1 MTYSTV
7 CKPGDIFYGR
17 LRLGYNEI
25 KKIKV
30 LSILITKDEGIWYI
44 CEYYK
49 LDGKDNPSS
58 WHFPEGDFK
67 TLMFKTPEAAQKD
80 LENRTKLYEL
90 MDDYSKEILFE
101 ENLSIARKL
110 IEENIVQI
118 EELPKYFD
126 FSEPEYLYA
135 KELFEEQIKVE

>member
-1 MTYSTV
+1 
-7 CKPGDIFYGR
+7 
-17 LRLGYNEI
+17 
-25 KKIKV
+25 
-30 LSILITKDEGIWYI
+30 
-44 CEYYK
+44 
-49 LDGKDNPSS
+49 
-58 WHFPEGDFK
+58 
-67 TLMFKTPEAAQKD
+67 MFKTPEAAQKD

-110 IEENIVQI
+110 IEEHIVQI

-135 KELFEEQIKVE
+135 KELFEEQITSE